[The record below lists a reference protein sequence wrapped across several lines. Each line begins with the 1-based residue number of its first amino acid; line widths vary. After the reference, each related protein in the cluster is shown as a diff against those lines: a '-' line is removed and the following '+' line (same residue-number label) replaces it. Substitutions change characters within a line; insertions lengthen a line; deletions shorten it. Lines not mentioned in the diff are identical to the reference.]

1 MDKIVIVK
9 DKANFIRKDGL
20 QVRIAPD
27 INERLEELSE
37 ETGLA
42 KTKVLDVILR
52 KALTAVEVV
61 ESAV

>member
-1 MDKIVIVK
+1 MEKIVILK
-9 DKANFIRKDGL
+9 DKACNIRRDGF

-27 INERLEELSE
+27 INESLDAISE

-52 KALTAVEVV
+52 KAIVAVEIIECEV
-61 ESAV
+61 

>member
-9 DKANFIRKDGL
+9 DKANFILKDGL

>member
-1 MDKIVIVK
+1 MDKIVILK
-9 DKANFIRKDGL
+9 DKANFIRRDGV

-27 INERLEELSE
+27 LSAKLEEFSE

-52 KALTAVEVV
+52 KALEHVEIIEV
-61 ESAV
+61 AN